1 MSIEIQWEN
10 EEKTIVRWIF
20 SGDFNWKDYDEG
32 SEKLEDMIAD
42 VNHNFATIFDLSQMT
57 ALPRY
62 AVSQY
67 PKLIRDVPARQE
79 TLVIISLNRLVR
91 SLGRIFTRV
100 YRMNIHFVLTLEDA
114 LALIAELRSKKYF

>member
-1 MSIEIQWEN
+1 MGIEIVWEN
-10 EEKTIVRWIF
+10 EEKSIVRWVF
-20 SGDFNWKDYDEG
+20 SGDFTWEDYEEG
-32 SEKLEDMIAD
+32 SEKLESMIVD

-67 PKLIRDVPARQE
+67 PKLIRDVPAKQE
-79 TLVIISLNRLVR
+79 YLIIVSLNRLVR

-100 YRMNIHFVLTLEDA
+100 YRMNIHFVPTLEDA
-114 LALIAELRSKKYF
+114 LALIAALRSRKF

>member
-1 MSIEIQWEN
+1 MGIEVVWEN

-20 SGDFNWKDYDEG
+20 SGDFNWGDYDEG
-32 SEKLEDMIAD
+32 SRRLEEMIAN

-57 ALPRY
+57 ALPKY

-100 YRMNIHFVLTLEDA
+100 YRMNIHFVLSLEDA
-114 LALIAELRSKKYF
+114 LALISELRMRKFF